1 MMTMMM
7 TMKGSPF
14 KGKCKDGKNRGV
26 TGPGNTVCWLN
37 VGEDNNSVNDDGD
50 DDDDDSDHD
59 DDHDNDDDHG
69 ERWTRLIAFQ

>member
-1 MMTMMM
+1 MMMMM

-37 VGEDNNSVNDDGD
+37 VGEDNSVNDDGD
-50 DDDDDSDHD
+50 DDDDDSDHA